1 MAMERSGGVEHDE
14 RVERTTGQER
24 FRRESRLRASG
35 DFQRVRRR
43 GRRQQ
48 GVYLML
54 AYARRV
60 SEAGPATDGAET
72 PPSLPSRIG
81 FSVSKRV
88 GKAVTR
94 NRVKR
99 RLREAVRRRLWK
111 TQPGWDMIVIARP
124 EAANAEYAALA
135 SDVFDLLSRARI
147 LR

>member
-1 MAMERSGGVEHDE
+1 MEHDE
-14 RVERTTGQER
+14 RVERTTGRER
-24 FRRESRLRASG
+24 FRREAHLRSSS

-48 GVYLML
+48 GVYLTL
-54 AYARRV
+54 SYARRIAEPAPKA
-60 SEAGPATDGAET
+60 SEAPEGVAAPEARKT
-72 PPSLPSRIG
+72 LPSRIG

-88 GKAVTR
+88 GNAVIR

-99 RLREAVRRRLWK
+99 RLREAIRRRLWK

-124 EAANAEYAALA
+124 EAANAEYADLA
-135 SDVFDLLSRARI
+135 AELYDLLTRARL

>member
-1 MAMERSGGVEHDE
+1 MEHDGCVERSSGS
-14 RVERTTGQER
+14 ER
-24 FRRESRLRASG
+24 FRRESRLRSTQ

-48 GVYLML
+48 GRWLIL

-60 SEAGPATDGAET
+60 AAEAAPTTATPSET
-72 PPSLPSRIG
+72 PQGATRLPTRIG
-81 FSVSKRV
+81 FSVSKQV
-88 GKAVTR
+88 GGAVQR

-111 TQPGWDMIVIARP
+111 TQRGWDMILIARP
-124 EAANAEYAALA
+124 EAANADYASLA
-135 SDVFDLLSRARI
+135 AELAELLARARV

>member
-1 MAMERSGGVEHDE
+1 VEHDE

-24 FRRESRLRASG
+24 FRREARLRASG

-48 GVYLML
+48 GAYLTL

-60 SEAGPATDGAET
+60 AEAAPEHGAEAQ
-72 PPSLPSRIG
+72 PSLPSRIG

-99 RLREAVRRRLWK
+99 RLREAIRRRLWK
-111 TQPGWDMIVIARP
+111 AQPGWDMIVIARP
-124 EAANAEYAALA
+124 EAATAEYPALA
-135 SDVFDLLSRARI
+135 GELYDLLSRARI

>member
-1 MAMERSGGVEHDE
+1 MEHDE

-24 FRRESRLRASG
+24 FRRESRLRAAG

-48 GVYLML
+48 GVYLTL

-60 SEAGPATDGAET
+60 AEAAPEDGADGAEAR
-72 PPSLPSRIG
+72 PSLPSRIG

-111 TQPGWDMIVIARP
+111 AQPGWDMIVTARP
-124 EAANAEYAALA
+124 EAATAEYAALA
-135 SDVFDLLSRARI
+135 GELYDLLSRARI